1 MKVNFDGIQA
11 FVLVAELKSFKKA
24 ADYLHLTQTALT
36 RRIQKLESELGMRLL
51 ERTTRSVELSAIG
64 REFLPEAQKLVN
76 ETTLAVTRL
85 KEKSLHSSGDV
96 TIACIPTMAYHRLPE
111 RIRDYSRRY
120 PGNRIRILDWPSSQV
135 NEAVADGRA
144 DFGITI
150 LLDGRPPLEEE
161 IILEDPYMFFCRAD
175 HPLSGMKEVSWE
187 DLREV
192 ELISVSNLSGNRLL
206 LDYHLSQQQL
216 ELRGFYEVQHI
227 TTAIGLVLAGIGSAI
242 LPYSTLQ
249 APSPTLQRIPLV
261 RPVIHRR
268 IALIR
273 RPNATLSPAAQA
285 LYDLI
290 SKSR

>member
-36 RRIQKLESELGMRLL
+36 RRIQKLENELGMRLL

-85 KEKSLHSSGDV
+85 KEKSLHSTGDV

-111 RIRDYSRRY
+111 RIREYSRRY

-135 NEAVADGRA
+135 NEAVANGKA

-175 HPLSGMKEVSWE
+175 HPLSGKEEVSWE

-242 LPYSTLQ
+242 LPFSTLQ
-249 APSPTLQRIPLV
+249 APNPTLQRIPLV

-273 RPNATLSPAAQA
+273 RPNAVLPPAAQA

-290 SKSR
+290 SKSH

>member
-11 FVLVAELKSFKKA
+11 FVLVAELSSFKKA

-36 RRIQKLESELGMRLL
+36 RRIQKLESQLGMRLL

-76 ETTLAVTRL
+76 EMTQAVTRL
-85 KEKSLHSSGDV
+85 KEKSLRSTGDV

-111 RIRDYSRRY
+111 RIREYSRLY
-120 PGNRIRILDWPSSQV
+120 PGNHIRILDWPSSQV
-135 NEAVADGRA
+135 NEAVANGEA
-144 DFGITI
+144 DFGVTI
-150 LLDGRPPLEEE
+150 LLDGRPPLDEE
-161 IILEDPYMFFCRAD
+161 IILEDPYMFFCRTD
-175 HPLSGMKEVSWE
+175 HPLSRMEEVSWD
-187 DLREV
+187 DLREI
-192 ELISVSNLSGNRLL
+192 ELINVSNLSGNRLL

-249 APSPTLQRIPLV
+249 APNPALKRIPLV

-273 RPNATLSPAAQA
+273 RPNASLSPAAQA
-285 LYDLI
+285 LYELI
-290 SKSR
+290 RKNR